1 MLIHVVFV
9 SSAAGLDGN
18 SEDISRRKKEF
29 GQNTI
34 PPKKP
39 KTFLQLVWEALQDV
53 TLIILEVAAVISL
66 GLSFYR
72 PPDAERQSELIF
84 YFQQPLCLFKGNL
97 DVLTLKSLS
106 VTFIINLCV
115 SRCLR

>member
-1 MLIHVVFV
+1 MKSPAVSVIEDQQISGEGRADVVFV
-9 SSAAGLDGN
+9 SPDAGLDGN
-18 SEDISRRKKEF
+18 ADDINRRKKEF
-29 GQNTI
+29 GQNVI

-66 GLSFYR
+66 GLSFYK

-84 YFQQPLCLFKGNL
+84 
-97 DVLTLKSLS
+97 TS
-106 VTFIINLCV
+106 
-115 SRCLR
+115 